1 MGSVG
6 ITPHPHTM
14 MMQSTSIRVKAG
26 VGVAVPITMVGTP
39 TVDAGEGVEMAM
51 GDPLDGC

>member
-6 ITPHPHTM
+6 MSPCPHIV
-14 MMQSTSIRVKAG
+14 MMQSTSIGVKAG
-26 VGVAVPITMVGTP
+26 VGVAVPITTVGTP
-39 TVDAGEGVEMAM
+39 TVDAGEGIETAI